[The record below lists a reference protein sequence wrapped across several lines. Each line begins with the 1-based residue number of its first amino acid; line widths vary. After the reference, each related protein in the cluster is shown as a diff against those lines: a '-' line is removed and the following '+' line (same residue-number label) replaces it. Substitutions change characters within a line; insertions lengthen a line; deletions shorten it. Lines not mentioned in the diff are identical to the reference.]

1 MSASAKK
8 SASVQSMDP
17 VWDAVRAGARQ
28 IIATEPSLANL
39 VITAVLNH
47 ETFEQ
52 ALAHRIAARLDHED
66 VSADI
71 IRQTFAEV
79 IADTPKIGTDAR
91 VDLAATLERDP
102 ACHRAVEPL
111 LYFKGYQAIQTHRFA
126 HALFL
131 AGRRDFALY
140 LQSRASQVF
149 QVDINPAVRIGKGI
163 MLDHGTGL
171 VIGETAVVG
180 DNVSLLQGVTL
191 GGTGKADQDRHPKS
205 GNGVLIGAGAKVLGN
220 IKVGDCSRIGA
231 GSVVLKEV
239 PPRTTVAGV
248 PAKVIGEAGCAQP
261 ALVMDQMILVHDLE
275 TTPSTANSD
284 SPGVAPSA

>member
-1 MSASAKK
+1 MIATAKQSASIQA
-8 SASVQSMDP
+8 VDP
-17 VWDAVRAGARQ
+17 VWDAVRAGAQQ
-28 IIATEPSLANL
+28 IMGSEPSLANL
-39 VITAVLNH
+39 VISAVLNH
-47 ETFEQ
+47 DSFER

-79 IADTPKIGTDAR
+79 IADNPSIGAEAR

-126 HALFL
+126 HALLL

-149 QVDINPAVRIGKGI
+149 QVDINPAVRMGKGI

-171 VIGETAVVG
+171 VIGETAVIG
-180 DNVSLLQGVTL
+180 DNVSMLQNVTL
-191 GGTGKADQDRHPKS
+191 GGTGKSDQDRHPKI

-239 PPRTTVAGV
+239 PPHVTVAGV
-248 PAKVIGEAGCAQP
+248 PAKVIGAAGCAQP
-261 ALVMDQMILVHDLE
+261 ALVMDQMVLVHD
-275 TTPSTANSD
+275 NN
-284 SPGVAPSA
+284 G

>member
-1 MSASAKK
+1 MSGNAQKTALIK
-8 SASVQSMDP
+8 SVDP
-17 VWDAVRAGARQ
+17 VWEAVRVGARQ
-28 IIATEPSLANL
+28 ILDSDPALGQMALT
-39 VITAVLNH
+39 TVLNH
-47 ETFEQ
+47 DSFEE
-52 ALAHRIAARLDHED
+52 ALAHRLASRLDHED

-79 IADTPKIGTDAR
+79 LRDDPTIGEAAR

-102 ACHRAVEPL
+102 ACHRAIEPL

-126 HALFL
+126 NALFK

-149 QVDINPAVRIGKGI
+149 QVDINPAVPMGKGI

-180 DNVSLLQGVTL
+180 DNVSMLQNVTL
-191 GGTGKADQDRHPKS
+191 GGTGKADQDRHPKI

-220 IKVGDCSRIGA
+220 IRVGDCSRIGA

-261 ALVMDQMILVHDLE
+261 ALVMDQMVLVHDN
-275 TTPSTANSD
+275 T
-284 SPGVAPSA
+284 

>member
-1 MSASAKK
+1 MSGNAHK
-8 SASVQSMDP
+8 SAQIKSVDP
-17 VWDAVRAGARQ
+17 VWEAVRVGARQ
-28 IIATEPSLANL
+28 IIDTDPALGQMALT
-39 VITAVLNH
+39 TVLNH
-47 ETFEQ
+47 DSFEE
-52 ALAHRIAARLDHED
+52 ALAHRLASRLDHED

-79 IADTPKIGTDAR
+79 LRDNPSIGESAR

-102 ACHRAVEPL
+102 ACHRAIEPL

-126 HALFL
+126 NALFK

-149 QVDINPAVRIGKGI
+149 QVDINPAVVMGKGI

-180 DNVSLLQGVTL
+180 DNVSMLQGVTL
-191 GGTGKADQDRHPKS
+191 GGTGKADQDRHPKI

-220 IKVGDCSRIGA
+220 IRVGDCSRIGA

-261 ALVMDQMILVHDLE
+261 ALVMDQMVLVHD
-275 TTPSTANSD
+275 N
-284 SPGVAPSA
+284 G